1 MACTLTLVRSLPAV
15 CIKTSE
21 FSWGFHCCRSCYATV
36 VQAGYEALARAT
48 IDQNGNCKATSPERF
63 TCCNSMSALI
73 PMQEDPE
80 RIIIFR
86 GLRVRM
92 CVVTGVPDP
101 SASALAK
108 PVDKYPALLPILKA
122 MATIAQGGQ
131 VLCASSTYTLINS
144 RLTDIA
150 RRVPEQPNAPFNSM
164 QSALHG

>member
-1 MACTLTLVRSLPAV
+1 
-15 CIKTSE
+15 
-21 FSWGFHCCRSCYATV
+21 
-36 VQAGYEALARAT
+36 
-48 IDQNGNCKATSPERF
+48 
-63 TCCNSMSALI
+63 
-73 PMQEDPE
+73 
-80 RIIIFR
+80 
-86 GLRVRM
+86 M

-122 MATIAQGGQ
+122 MATVAQGGQ

-164 QSALHG
+164 QSALHGWDTLTLLGAAVCYLAAAANGSQNKLVLLDFVGFVVK

>member
-1 MACTLTLVRSLPAV
+1 MHTHTGQKLASCLHQDFHPDS
-15 CIKTSE
+15 
-21 FSWGFHCCRSCYATV
+21 SWGFYCR
-36 VQAGYEALARAT
+36 
-48 IDQNGNCKATSPERF
+48 ATSPGGS
-63 TCCNSMSALI
+63 TCRESISASI
-73 PMQEDPE
+73 PVQEDPE

-122 MATIAQGGQ
+122 MATVAQGGQ

-164 QSALHG
+164 QRVLHG